1 MPRSSRR
8 RTALRLL
15 SSDPLPPLPL
25 AGDLLDAETPRRPG
39 ELHEPLVLTA
49 DAARRLR
56 ARAADAGLSVD
67 IAASLLLEAGMLLER
82 WPAAAGLTA
91 DGDPPV
97 LALPEASA
105 RYLRSL
111 TVARRPR
118 RPSDHQHRTVAVP
131 VRLVPRLTA
140 AGDLE
145 RLIEA
150 PDIEHAVA
158 LEVAAVLTGRTM
170 SEWVV
175 ERLLLEG

>member
-1 MPRSSRR
+1 
-8 RTALRLL
+8 
-15 SSDPLPPLPL
+15 
-25 AGDLLDAETPRRPG
+25 
-39 ELHEPLVLTA
+39 
-49 DAARRLR
+49 
-56 ARAADAGLSVD
+56 
-67 IAASLLLEAGMLLER
+67 MLLER
-82 WPAAAGLTA
+82 WPAAAGLKA

-118 RPSDHQHRTVAVP
+118 RPSDGHRRTVAVP

-145 RLIEA
+145 RLIDRV
-150 PDIEHAVA
+150 DIEHAVA
-158 LEVAAVLTGRTM
+158 LEVAAVLAGRTM